1 MNNNLSALEEFDAQR
16 KIQFPHLLYST
27 IDLRTKRNSAYSVL
41 LKKENEILLISP
53 SGFGES
59 SVVAGL
65 TEKNIE
71 YFSKFAPK
79 EYREQLMSVVGNS
92 YLMEEVWEII
102 KLMDEDDG
110 QIKNKIRMVN
120 VVQYIRDNKIVF
132 QF

>member
-71 YFSKFAPK
+71 YFS
-79 EYREQLMSVVGNS
+79 ET
-92 YLMEEVWEII
+92 YL
-102 KLMDEDDG
+102 L
-110 QIKNKIRMVN
+110 Q
-120 VVQYIRDNKIVF
+120 
-132 QF
+132 